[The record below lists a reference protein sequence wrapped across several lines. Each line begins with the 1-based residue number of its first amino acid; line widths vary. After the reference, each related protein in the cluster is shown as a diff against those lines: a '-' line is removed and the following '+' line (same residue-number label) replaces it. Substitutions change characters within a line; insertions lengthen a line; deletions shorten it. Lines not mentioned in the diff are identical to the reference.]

1 MAGLAGILVPNAV
14 ELFGHVF
21 APGLPLAQFF
31 FHRAFDLHPVV
42 GVLGIDQQ
50 NCQTRI
56 LRIHSHFGRCDAVFT
71 NTFSPS

>member
-1 MAGLAGILVPNAV
+1 LAGILVPNAV
-14 ELFGHVF
+14 ELFRHVF

-50 NCQTRI
+50 NRQTRI
-56 LRIHSHFGRCDAVFT
+56 IDPYGLR
-71 NTFSPS
+71 